1 MYQKFNIPVSYN
13 IKASFNFI
21 LLKLHMKNVFLT
33 GIFLVFAHL
42 YSSQSFDKQAHRGG
56 KSLYPENT
64 VPAMK
69 NALKMNITTLEM
81 DLAITKDKK
90 VILSHDAF
98 LSPELVTKPDGT
110 YIPKD
115 SGFYYKIYDMP
126 YAKIQTFDIGLKKL
140 DNYPDQKKI
149 KAQKPLFSEVID
161 ACEAYSRKLK
171 RPLPFYNIETKTRP
185 FSDHIFHPEPKEFV
199 DLMMS
204 IILKKGIQDRVIIQS
219 FDPRTLEI
227 IHKEY
232 PKIMTALLVEKVDD
246 KKLAQQQAH
255 FKNIPA
261 EKFRQYPDHLN
272 GVSGD
277 MKFLSFTPTIYSP
290 DHTLVTSELVQEC
303 HALGMKVIPWTV
315 NTKERLKELKD
326 MGVDGVISDDPRI
339 F

>member
-1 MYQKFNIPVSYN
+1 MAQLSC
-13 IKASFNFI
+13 A
-21 LLKLHMKNVFLT
+21 
-33 GIFLVFAHL
+33 
-42 YSSQSFDKQAHRGG
+42 QSFDKQAHRGG
-56 KSLYPENT
+56 KSLFPENT
-64 VPAMK
+64 IPAMK
-69 NALKMNITTLEM
+69 NALQMNVTTLEM

-115 SGFYYKIYDMP
+115 SSFYYKIYEMP
-126 YAKIQTFDIGLKKL
+126 YAKIQTFDVGLKTL
-140 DNYPDQKKI
+140 SNYPDQKKME
-149 KAQKPLFSEVID
+149 ARKPLFSEVIET
-161 ACEAYSRKLK
+161 CESYARELK

-199 DLMMS
+199 ALMMK
-204 IILKKGIQDRVIIQS
+204 IITEKKIGDRVIIQS

-246 KKLAQQQAH
+246 KKLEQQRYY
-255 FKNIPA
+255 FKNIPV
-261 EKFRQYPDHLN
+261 EKFRLYPDHLS
-272 GVSGD
+272 GVAGD

-290 DHTLVTSELVQEC
+290 DQSLVTAELVKEC

-315 NTKERLKELKD
+315 NTKERLQELKS
-326 MGVDGVISDDPRI
+326 MGIDGVISDDPRI
-339 F
+339 FE

>member
-1 MYQKFNIPVSYN
+1 
-13 IKASFNFI
+13 
-21 LLKLHMKNVFLT
+21 MKNVFLT
-33 GIFLVFAHL
+33 GAFLILAQW

-64 VPAMK
+64 IPAMK

-81 DLAITKDKK
+81 DLAVTKDKK

-98 LSPELVTKPDGT
+98 LSPELITKPDGT

-115 SGFYYKIYDMP
+115 SGFYYKIYEMP
-126 YAKIQTFDIGLKKL
+126 YAKIKTFDAGLKKL
-140 DNYPDQKKI
+140 DNYPDQKKM
-149 KAQKPLFSEVID
+149 KVQKPLFSDVID
-161 ACEAYSRKLK
+161 ACEAYSRTLK

-185 FSDHIFHPEPKEFV
+185 FSDNILHPEPKVFV
-199 DLMMS
+199 DLMMG

-227 IHKEY
+227 IHKQY
-232 PKIMTALLVEKVDD
+232 PKMMTALLVEKVDG

-272 GVSGD
+272 GLAGD
-277 MKFLSFTPTIYSP
+277 MKFLSFSPTIYSP
-290 DHTLVTSELVQEC
+290 DHTLVTSELVKEC

-326 MGVDGVISDDPRI
+326 MGIDGVISDDPRI
-339 F
+339 FE